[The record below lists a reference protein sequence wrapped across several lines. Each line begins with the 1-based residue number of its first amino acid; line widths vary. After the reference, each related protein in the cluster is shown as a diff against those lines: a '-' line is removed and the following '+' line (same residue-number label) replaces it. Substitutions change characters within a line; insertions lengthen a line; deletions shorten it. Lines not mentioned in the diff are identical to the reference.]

1 MSARLIEVLR
11 WKYPGSEFTVAVQ
24 ADGTETFTWK
34 SPSPAPTAQEIAQA
48 RLDYDAA
55 SAGKE
60 QQVIRLFAD
69 PRFKVLVRWIGQ
81 LHSLTPAQSRQQV
94 MQIARNILD

>member
-11 WKYPGSEFTVAVQ
+11 WKYPDKEFTVSRQ
-24 ADGTETFTWK
+24 PDGTETFVWK
-34 SPSPAPTAQEIAQA
+34 SHPPAPTEQEIAQA
-48 RLDYDAA
+48 RADFDTAQA
-55 SAGKE
+55 SKE

-81 LHSLTPAQSRQQV
+81 LNNLTPAQARQQV
-94 MQIARNILD
+94 LQIARNILD